1 MATMAIDRRRSRTAV
16 RSNMNT
22 FPERTGVEM
31 RGINRQAA
39 DAGGHSR
46 SRIAGFRRGR
56 LFFLSHPSA
65 RSLREMSRTRIPSGL
80 IRSPP
85 MTKTTVN
92 ISECIESIRDCLI
105 DGDLAVAAE
114 LRDKVHESILQ
125 DESWLTSDEEHLITS
140 F

>member
-1 MATMAIDRRRSRTAV
+1 
-16 RSNMNT
+16 
-22 FPERTGVEM
+22 
-31 RGINRQAA
+31 
-39 DAGGHSR
+39 
-46 SRIAGFRRGR
+46 
-56 LFFLSHPSA
+56 
-65 RSLREMSRTRIPSGL
+65 
-80 IRSPP
+80 

-105 DGDLAVAAE
+105 DGDLTVATE